1 MSKQNKLHGFYPS
14 FLILVVLSIFLTVSP
29 SFAQKVNFD
38 SLRQERQRVIDSTRA
53 SQKRIL
59 DSAREAR
66 TKYNDSVKLARKH
79 VTDSLA
85 TIRAYRESKHY
96 KDSVATVRQ
105 NRLDSIKAERTAYN
119 DSVRTERTRVLDSAR
134 AERTAALEAIRAVQ
148 KKRADSLAVIRAY
161 KTSKRYKDSVAISR
175 QQRLDSARI
184 ARQEFNDSLR
194 TVRQRILDSA
204 TAARKHINDSLTL
217 VRTQRADSLAK
228 VRKERAD
235 SLAKKKEER
244 ERYKK
249 SQEKK
254 KEEKMELAL
263 KIKIE
268 KKHKA
273 WSNEKMLKKKWSLPR
288 RVLQNTFT
296 RYNYYFNAERKMDE
310 ALDNMQRMN
319 RENYDST
326 IALFP
331 FDPDRDSTKLASDMD
346 SIIQKA
352 SLGIQIHDP
361 RTKWGD
367 DLYLLLGQAY
377 YYKGDYENAETA
389 FRYIISMNQQRK
401 AKEQKEAARKDR
413 KRSKEPVSVVEKEE
427 SGTLDFLKHKSVNN
441 EAILWLART
450 YTEAHKEG
458 EAESILDLLESD
470 KNFSEQS
477 KGRVAL
483 EKAYLNL
490 GRDNYRE
497 ASDQLTIVN
506 ADNELPDWIRMR
518 AGYLNGQLLNEQGK
532 YAEASTQFQNVI
544 DLKPKIEMD
553 FYARKNLAYN
563 KMQEGGDQEE
573 AMAGLKKMLNDG
585 KYAPYYEQVYY
596 ILGRLAANN
605 NRFDEAVD
613 YLQKSIS
620 TPKSTKKQK
629 ALSFSSLGNVYYA
642 KGDYANA
649 KLSYDSASYLAKYAS
664 TDTIVTVA
672 VKRAGVLDKVAYPTQ
687 VIREQ
692 DSLLALSNMSEKE
705 QREIIRRYIRGL
717 ERAREDSI
725 AAAENGTAPLVVTD
739 AEDIGNAGASWYFSN
754 PVLMQQGLNDFKRK
768 WGSRANVD
776 NWRRGSKTGGAIIAE
791 TQSQQD
797 DEELAGFDENGIPTE
812 MSLLAMI
819 PATNEQKE
827 AANKKIQKAYMDLS
841 SAYVNDVNDF
851 GRAKHTLDTFDK
863 RFPASDNKAEALY
876 IRYQLALKQGDL
888 NLAQS
893 LSEKI
898 RTEYSGTKWAGM
910 VGPVQDVTTSGLL
923 ASNTPEA
930 ALYYDETY
938 NMMMQR
944 DYAALLPRVREAQKQ
959 YKDPVYANRFKIMEA
974 IALAGSGQYDLA
986 DTMMRKFL
994 TTNPNDSLKR
1004 WADAVLNFIKN
1015 NRPVNNVVAST
1026 DSTNSLPVNILTNP
1040 NGTANA
1046 PKAPPSNNNP
1056 TPNIPP
1062 PANLNTSP
1070 SAASNTSPTKP
1081 PTNYTYNSKAVHY
1094 YVFHFY
1100 KAESKAMGVRAALN
1114 DFNTFN
1120 YSSQKLKS
1128 NFEMLQPT
1136 QGIITVKS
1144 FPSAAAAKSY
1154 MSAVSKNKLIL
1165 KEYKT
1170 SEYQAIIISEDNFLK
1185 MQKGRDV
1192 TSYLN
1197 FYKKNYK

>member
-518 AGYLNGQLLNEQGK
+518 AAYLNGQLLNEQGK

-585 KYAPYYEQVYY
+585 KYAP
-596 ILGRLAANN
+596 
-605 NRFDEAVD
+605 
-613 YLQKSIS
+613 
-620 TPKSTKKQK
+620 
-629 ALSFSSLGNVYYA
+629 
-642 KGDYANA
+642 
-649 KLSYDSASYLAKYAS
+649 
-664 TDTIVTVA
+664 
-672 VKRAGVLDKVAYPTQ
+672 
-687 VIREQ
+687 
-692 DSLLALSNMSEKE
+692 
-705 QREIIRRYIRGL
+705 
-717 ERAREDSI
+717 
-725 AAAENGTAPLVVTD
+725 
-739 AEDIGNAGASWYFSN
+739 
-754 PVLMQQGLNDFKRK
+754 
-768 WGSRANVD
+768 
-776 NWRRGSKTGGAIIAE
+776 
-791 TQSQQD
+791 
-797 DEELAGFDENGIPTE
+797 
-812 MSLLAMI
+812 
-819 PATNEQKE
+819 
-827 AANKKIQKAYMDLS
+827 
-841 SAYVNDVNDF
+841 
-851 GRAKHTLDTFDK
+851 
-863 RFPASDNKAEALY
+863 
-876 IRYQLALKQGDL
+876 
-888 NLAQS
+888 
-893 LSEKI
+893 
-898 RTEYSGTKWAGM
+898 
-910 VGPVQDVTTSGLL
+910 
-923 ASNTPEA
+923 
-930 ALYYDETY
+930 
-938 NMMMQR
+938 
-944 DYAALLPRVREAQKQ
+944 
-959 YKDPVYANRFKIMEA
+959 
-974 IALAGSGQYDLA
+974 
-986 DTMMRKFL
+986 
-994 TTNPNDSLKR
+994 
-1004 WADAVLNFIKN
+1004 
-1015 NRPVNNVVAST
+1015 
-1026 DSTNSLPVNILTNP
+1026 
-1040 NGTANA
+1040 
-1046 PKAPPSNNNP
+1046 
-1056 TPNIPP
+1056 
-1062 PANLNTSP
+1062 
-1070 SAASNTSPTKP
+1070 
-1081 PTNYTYNSKAVHY
+1081 
-1094 YVFHFY
+1094 
-1100 KAESKAMGVRAALN
+1100 
-1114 DFNTFN
+1114 
-1120 YSSQKLKS
+1120 
-1128 NFEMLQPT
+1128 
-1136 QGIITVKS
+1136 
-1144 FPSAAAAKSY
+1144 
-1154 MSAVSKNKLIL
+1154 
-1165 KEYKT
+1165 
-1170 SEYQAIIISEDNFLK
+1170 
-1185 MQKGRDV
+1185 
-1192 TSYLN
+1192 
-1197 FYKKNYK
+1197 